1 MSGQA
6 GLLDLSAGLAL
17 RLEGT
22 EWTVAAI
29 EAQHGRV
36 LLRADGEEAWR
47 SIRWLVHHP
56 DCQPVPDKAAEPARP
71 AGQPLTL
78 DDLTGYSG
86 KWWGCASRT

>member
-17 RLEGT
+17 RLDGT

-29 EAQHGRV
+29 EAQRGRV
-36 LLRADGEEAWR
+36 LLRAAGKEAWR

-56 DCQPVPDKAAEPARP
+56 DCQSLPNGAVKPAKP
-71 AGQPLTL
+71 AGQP
-78 DDLTGYSG
+78 GG
-86 KWWGCASRT
+86 PG